1 MATPTTWPHL
11 LVRRPPSSSTA
22 APASGNTSSSHAARC
37 TPTAGRGTSVG
48 TVAARAAT
56 ATRVF
61 VTPTPLVLQQ
71 VRVVHRRG
79 PAGTEDRH
87 QDRQPDDHFRGGD
100 HHHEE
105 RGHLAVHLAVHA
117 RETDE
122 RQVDR
127 VQHEL
132 DAHEDDQRV
141 AADEHPD
148 RADHEEDHGER
159 HVVSRAHD
167 GGASCPPESV
177 PSPSG
182 APGPDGWAGLA
193 GPAGSAPAASRR
205 ASLTASRAPGRPEM
219 IGLTDSS
226 AGLPSGSSAG
236 KSTALWRA

>member
-37 TPTAGRGTSVG
+37 TPAAARGTSVG
-48 TVAARAAT
+48 TAAARAAEAARMPVT
-56 ATRVF
+56 AS
-61 VTPTPLVLQQ
+61 PLVLQQ
-71 VRVVHRRG
+71 GRVVHRRG
-79 PAGTEDRH
+79 PAGTEHRH
-87 QDRQPDDHFRGGD
+87 QDRQPDDYLRGGD

-105 RGHLAVHLAVHA
+105 RDHLAVELAVHA
-117 RETDE
+117 RESDE

-167 GGASCPPESV
+167 GGASCPLESV

-182 APGPDGWAGLA
+182 ATGPGGWAGL
-193 GPAGSAPAASRR
+193 AGSAPAASRR